1 MCTTKYANAN
11 ANANAAAANNS
22 TSAKNPMS
30 CANTGVAIALINHGG
45 RCTAAAPSLLCHS
58 PKESAFA
65 SPTSTRAAYKSY
77 AALSAGVVSVE
88 CAEVTI
94 AIASVALILFQ
105 GPKGDGVVN
114 SLNERRVF
122 GSAAE
127 TKSAVDY
134 VTAGLIGS
142 FIVLSAVLAA
152 TQ

>member
-1 MCTTKYANAN
+1 MLEN
-11 ANANAAAANNS
+11 
-22 TSAKNPMS
+22 
-30 CANTGVAIALINHGG
+30 L
-45 RCTAAAPSLLCHS
+45 RL
-58 PKESAFA
+58 F
-65 SPTSTRAAYKSY
+65 
-77 AALSAGVVSVE
+77 
-88 CAEVTI
+88 I

-152 TQ
+152 TQWATKSRLKLK

>member
-1 MCTTKYANAN
+1 MLEN
-11 ANANAAAANNS
+11 
-22 TSAKNPMS
+22 
-30 CANTGVAIALINHGG
+30 L
-45 RCTAAAPSLLCHS
+45 RL
-58 PKESAFA
+58 F
-65 SPTSTRAAYKSY
+65 
-77 AALSAGVVSVE
+77 
-88 CAEVTI
+88 I

-122 GSAAE
+122 VSAAE